1 MKSLFKFLTCLALVL
16 VSLCANAQYYYKD
29 IITTQQVSNNYHLL
43 KKANVATVVLKSF
56 IQNNEVTEGF
66 DCNQKVSAAQDKVVT
81 YTKTTDAGESFFTAF
96 YNKSDLL
103 TETIDSSAHLV
114 STTDYSYDASNRLT
128 AIKSSSQAANIIN
141 VEVHTW
147 QYNEKGNPVSM
158 LRVRNGADTTW
169 ITYVLDDNGNPT
181 EEHAKRNVAIPQPT
195 VFYYYD
201 DKHRLTDVVRY
212 NQKAKRMLPDYMFEY
227 DESNKLSVMTVVPE
241 GSNDYQKWYYKYDED
256 GLKAADFCYNKRN
269 ELQGKILYDYTY
281 TK

>member
-1 MKSLFKFLTCLALVL
+1 MKSIPKFLTCLALVL
-16 VSLCANAQYYYKD
+16 VSLCVNAQYYYKD
-29 IITTQQVSNNYHLL
+29 IITTQQVSNNYHLM

-66 DCNQKVSAAQDKVVT
+66 DCNQKVSAAQDKVIT

-96 YNKSDLL
+96 YNKNDLL
-103 TETIDSSAHLV
+103 IETIDSSSHLV

-128 AIKSSSQAANIIN
+128 GIKSSSQAANIVN

-169 ITYVLDDNGNPT
+169 ITYVLDDKGNPT

-201 DKHRLTDVVRY
+201 DNHRLTDVVRY

-227 DESNKLSVMTVVPE
+227 DESNKISVMTVVPE

-256 GLKAADFCYNKRN
+256 GLKAADFCYNKKN

>member
-1 MKSLFKFLTCLALVL
+1 MKSLFKFLTCLTLVL
-16 VSLCANAQYYYKD
+16 VSLCVNAQYYYKD
-29 IITTQQVSNNYHLL
+29 IITTQQVGNNYHLL
-43 KKANVATVVLKSF
+43 RTANVATVVLKSF
-56 IQNNEVTEGF
+56 VQNNEVTEGF
-66 DCNQKVSAAQDKVVT
+66 DCNQKVSAAENKVVT

-103 TETIDSSAHLV
+103 IETIDSSAHLV
-114 STTDYSYDASNRLT
+114 STTDYSYDASGKLLK
-128 AIKSSSQAANIIN
+128 IKSTSRAANIIN

-147 QYNEKGNPVSM
+147 QYNEKGSPVAM
-158 LRVRNGADTTW
+158 QKIRNTTDTTW
-169 ITYVLDDNGNPT
+169 VTYVLDDKGNPI
-181 EEHAKRNVAIPQPT
+181 EEHTKRNVAIPQPV

-227 DESNKLSVMTVVPE
+227 DESNKISIMTVVPE

-256 GLKAADFCYNKRN
+256 GLKAADFCYNKKS